1 MELVIRLKGGP
12 GSGNFGHAGRPGEVG
27 GSTSSSE
34 LDMGVERSLIISME
48 PYAFSS
54 RRQKL
59 LLSGLHDELPRA
71 LKAAGIEESD
81 IQDIHLFGSFV
92 TNKESPNDIDLVM
105 RIKDSTELPH
115 MMHHPN
121 AGDLISINDDIV
133 RLEKFAGYDA
143 KSWEQGKH
151 SLGIN
156 FVRGKIMYRSVLT
169 FFERGMEERGY
180 NAKPVRIYGHD

>member
-92 TNKESPNDIDLVM
+92 TNK
-105 RIKDSTELPH
+105 
-115 MMHHPN
+115 
-121 AGDLISINDDIV
+121 
-133 RLEKFAGYDA
+133 
-143 KSWEQGKH
+143 
-151 SLGIN
+151 
-156 FVRGKIMYRSVLT
+156 
-169 FFERGMEERGY
+169 
-180 NAKPVRIYGHD
+180 